1 MSEEEAPAV
10 DTGFKPSMKAEAT
23 GLRDAFLRSFS
34 QNAVIGKLF
43 GENGAVIF
51 EGKSP
56 AAWLREFAVLDGNK
70 KNYVLSSEE
79 LRSLWLKL
87 AEKYHRAA
95 SFHANQ
101 TLAARA
107 LESLLEEQ
115 ESLFIRKEVA
125 KYAPKGEYW
134 NEEAGK
140 PNQRRPG
147 KAVLEEMA
155 RASAADGRKA
165 LGRIKME
172 AEFFHHIMMKLE
184 TERRCL
190 KDYGELYQIDP
201 ATRGF

>member
-1 MSEEEAPAV
+1 MGN
-10 DTGFKPSMKAEAT
+10 DTKTVGGGFQPSMKADAT

-56 AAWLREFAVLDGNK
+56 AAWLKEFAVLDSSK
-70 KNYVLSSEE
+70 KNYVLTSEE

-107 LESLLEEQ
+107 LESLIEEQ
-115 ESLFIRKEVA
+115 ESQYIRDEVA

-134 NEEAGK
+134 NDEAGK
-140 PNQRRPG
+140 PNLRRPG
-147 KAVLEEMA
+147 KAVLEDIAKA
-155 RASAADGRKA
+155 RASDARKT
-165 LGRIKME
+165 LRRIKME

>member
-1 MSEEEAPAV
+1 
-10 DTGFKPSMKAEAT
+10 MKAEST

-56 AAWLREFAVLDGNK
+56 AAWLREFAVLDSNK
-70 KNYVLSSEE
+70 RNYVLTTEE

-107 LESLLEEQ
+107 LESLIEEQ
-115 ESLFIRKEVA
+115 ESQHIKEEVA
-125 KYAPKGEYW
+125 KYSPGGEYW
-134 NEEAGK
+134 NVEAGK

-147 KAVLEEMA
+147 KAVLEDVA
-155 RASAADGRKA
+155 RANSSESRKT
-165 LGRIKME
+165 LRRIKME